1 MKNNVLVTGGTGFL
15 GMRIIF
21 QLLQKGYN
29 VKTTVRSLKSKEKVI
44 EVLQNN
50 GITDF
55 TKLSFVE
62 LDLSKDEGWE
72 EAMRDCAYVLSVA
85 SPVFFGK
92 FKNEEELIRP
102 AIEG

>member
-15 GMRIIF
+15 GMHIIF
-21 QLLQKGYN
+21 QLLQQGYQ

-55 TKLSFVE
+55 TQLSFVE
-62 LDLSKDEGWE
+62 LDLSKDEGWK
-72 EAMRDCAYVLSVA
+72 EA
-85 SPVFFGK
+85 
-92 FKNEEELIRP
+92 
-102 AIEG
+102 

>member
-15 GMRIIF
+15 GMHIIF

-72 EAMRDCAYVLSVA
+72 EAMRDCTYVLSVA
-85 SPVFFGK
+85 SPVFSANLK
-92 FKNEEELIRP
+92 MKRN
-102 AIEG
+102 